1 MSMRCRRCGKENQR
15 KGRFCAECELQ
26 YDTWSRQY
34 ASDIMWVVLGGG
46 VVLATSVMLL
56 PFLGFE
62 WFVAAAGAL
71 AGWGTILVSSR
82 LNAKR
87 RRNQFLRGATL
98 PRAYLPAP
106 K

>member
-1 MSMRCRRCGKENQR
+1 MGMRCKRCGKDNQR
-15 KGRFCAECELQ
+15 KGWFCAECEAQ
-26 YDTWSRQY
+26 YDAWSRQH
-34 ASDIMWVVLGGG
+34 ATDIMWVVLGGG
-46 VVLATSVMLL
+46 VVLAASGMIL

-71 AGWGTILVSSR
+71 AGWGTILVSSK
-82 LNAKR
+82 LNAQR
-87 RRNQFLRGATL
+87 RRKQFLSGAAL

>member
-1 MSMRCRRCGKENQR
+1 MAMRCPRCGQECKR
-15 KGRFCAECELQ
+15 KGRFCGACETV
-26 YDTWSRQY
+26 YDAWSRQH
-34 ASDIMWVVLGGG
+34 ATDIVWVVLGGG
-46 VVLATSVMLL
+46 VVLATAGMVL

-62 WFVAAAGAL
+62 LFVAAAGAL
-71 AGWGTILVSSR
+71 AGWGTILVGSK

-87 RRNQFLRGATL
+87 RRRQFLNGAAL